1 MPVGTIF
8 WSFTGFFVSMG
19 ILLGAILVAFAG

>member
-1 MPVGTIF
+1 MQVSTIF
-8 WSFTGFFVSMG
+8 WSIAGFGVSMG

>member
-1 MPVGTIF
+1 MQVSTIF
-8 WSFTGFFVSMG
+8 WSFAGFFVSTG